1 MICPRCETTVSD
13 TAERCPQCNK
23 RLRRRKWNPLIL
35 PLVVTSG
42 LALGFWTLW
51 RVQPSP
57 SRETEMLISMQY
69 EDSEMAFLEAENRRL
84 KEELSSLEERL
95 AAAQAAESTTKAE
108 VKETTA
114 ATEAP
119 PTEPRNTEL
128 KLKVGETW
136 RIEGQWELTLHEVRA
151 TGKRDSQY
159 EKESHLKTPAQV
171 VIVRYSYTNLGF
183 QDETNGD
190 NLFLWPERIIDDAK
204 ELGTY
209 YGDIAQNFPQDA
221 PIGVTMKDAEYA
233 FALNNESKT
242 VMVIF
247 TRYDGLGRRH
257 QVTYEDVPVNN

>member
-1 MICPRCETTVSD
+1 MICPRCETTVSE
-13 TAERCPQCNK
+13 TAERCPQCHK

-42 LALGFWTLW
+42 LALGFWGLW
-51 RVQPSP
+51 RAKSSP
-57 SRETEMLISMQY
+57 SRETEMLITMQY
-69 EDSEMAFLEAENRRL
+69 EDSEIAFLEAENRRL
-84 KEELSSLEERL
+84 KEELASLEEQL
-95 AAAQAAESTTKAE
+95 AKVQTTESTTKAE
-108 VKETTA
+108 VKETTS
-114 ATEAP
+114 ATEAR
-119 PTEPRNTEL
+119 PTELRHTDL

-136 RIEGQWELTLHEVRA
+136 RVEGQWELTLHEVRA
-151 TGKRDSQY
+151 TEQRDSRH
-159 EKESHLKTPAQV
+159 EKEHHLTTPAQV

-209 YGDIAQNFPQDA
+209 YGDVAQNFPQDA
-221 PIGVTMKDAEYA
+221 PIGVTMKDGEYA

-242 VMVIF
+242 VTVIF

-257 QVTYEDVPVNN
+257 QVTYEDVPVTD